1 MVLTLP
7 GGHAHAAFGYTGN
20 GVGPSHVAG
29 RALAA
34 LALGRRDG
42 AALLPIV
49 DPPQRR
55 LPPEP
60 LRVAGATVIRR
71 ALVRREAAEQD
82 GRRAGP
88 LTRALTA
95 LPERLGIHIVR

>member
-1 MVLTLP
+1 MRRQLEVSNEVAQALT
-7 GGHAHAAFGYTGN
+7 G
-20 GVGPSHVAG
+20 AG
-29 RALAA
+29 DHIL
-34 LALGRRDG
+34 
-42 AALLPIV
+42 
-49 DPPQRR
+49 
-55 LPPEP
+55 
-60 LRVAGATVIRR
+60 R